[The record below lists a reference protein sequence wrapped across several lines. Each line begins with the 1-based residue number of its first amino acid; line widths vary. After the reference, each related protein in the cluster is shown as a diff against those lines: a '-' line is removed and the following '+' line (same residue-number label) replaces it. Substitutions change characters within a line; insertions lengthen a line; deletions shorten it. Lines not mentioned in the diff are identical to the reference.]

1 LAQAFSPL
9 VFFVQVAG
17 FQLLQAFF
25 SFVVKPRL
33 VLKTTGFADPKER
46 TV

>member
-1 LAQAFSPL
+1 LAQAFSPF
-9 VFFVQVAG
+9 VFFVQMAG
-17 FQLLQAFF
+17 LQFLPTFF
-25 SFVVKPRL
+25 TFVVKPRL